1 MAEENQQSSEMLY
14 MIESLANQKSVSREV
29 VFEAM
34 EAALAAVSQRS
45 LDEGAEVRVKLNR
58 TTADYEEIQQIWEV
72 VADDQ
77 EEVLASQ
84 IKLSDAQAIDADMK
98 EGDEVVEELAP
109 PEFGRI
115 AAQQAKHIL
124 YQRLRQAE
132 RDRIIGEYENRIG
145 ELMTGVVKKVTREVI
160 VIDFGSAVEGLL
172 PRDQL
177 IPREIVRV
185 KDRVRAYLEDLR
197 REGKGPQLALS
208 RRHPQ
213 MLVKL
218 FELEVPEV
226 AEHIIEIKSVARD
239 PGGRSKIAVKSN
251 DKRIDPKGTCIGMRG
266 SRVQAVSNELNGERI
281 DIIMWDDNPAQL
293 LINVF
298 DPFPLGKIVIDEDK
312 MAMDVAVEEEYLPQ
326 VIGRAGQNIRL
337 ASQLAGWTINVM
349 STEEIENKSAEAN
362 QKHVDNLMNYLEVD
376 EEITSLLLDA
386 GYISIESIAHASEED
401 MLDHIE
407 DFDDEMVAELKD
419 RAKSALIDIELDM
432 QEKLGDVQP
441 ADDLLALEDMTRR
454 LALELATRGIVT
466 RDDLAEQS
474 IDEIIEIEGLD
485 ESSAGKLIMQ
495 ARAHWFEDESSE

>member
-1 MAEENQQSSEMLY
+1 MTQENQHSSEMLY
-14 MIESLANQKSVSREV
+14 MIESLANQKNVSREV

-34 EAALAAVSQRS
+34 ESALAAVSERS
-45 LDEGAEVRVKLNR
+45 LEEGARVRVVLNR
-58 TTADYEEIQQIWEV
+58 QTADYDEIKQVWV
-72 VADDQ
+72 VVPNDQ
-77 EEVLASQ
+77 EVIEPDQ
-84 IKLSDAQAIDADMK
+84 ITLDDAQAIDSEMK
-98 EGDEVVEELAP
+98 IGDEIVESLEP

-115 AAQQAKHIL
+115 AAQQAKHIM
-124 YQRLRQAE
+124 YQKLRQAE
-132 RDRIIGEYENRIG
+132 RDRIIGDYEDRVG

-160 VIDFGSAVEGLL
+160 VVDFGAAVEGLL
-172 PRDQL
+172 PREQL

-185 KDRVRAYLEDLR
+185 KDRIRAYLEDVR

-293 LINVF
+293 LINIF

-312 MAMDVAVEEEYLPQ
+312 MVMDVAVEEEFMAQ
-326 VIGRAGQNIRL
+326 VIGRSGQNIRL
-337 ASQLAGWTINVM
+337 ASDLSGWTINVM
-349 STEEIENKSAEAN
+349 SSEEIDNKSAEAN
-362 QKHVDNLMNYLEVD
+362 EKHQENLMQYLEVD
-376 EEITSLLLDA
+376 EEITDLLLNA
-386 GYISIESIAHASEED
+386 GYVSIESIAHASEDE

-407 DFDDEMVAELKD
+407 EFDEEMVSEIRD
-419 RAKSALIDIELDM
+419 RAKAALIDIELEM
-432 QEKLGDVQP
+432 QEKLGDVEP
-441 ADDLLALEDMTRR
+441 AEDLLNLEDMTRR
-454 LALELATRGIVT
+454 LALELASRGVIT
-466 RDDLAEQS
+466 RDDLAELS
-474 IDEIIEIEGLD
+474 VDEIADIEGLD
-485 ESSAGKLIMQ
+485 DASAGKLIME
-495 ARAHWFEDESSE
+495 ARAHWFEDESS